1 MSPVRN
7 AAWID
12 HWERHA
18 SEQGGAGRKLA
29 QVTRYGVDGRLRVNE
44 RVHSPLRPAAWI
56 AGTYTVLGLLWIALS
71 DAVVAWWSGGQVGD
85 ALTVANLGKGFG
97 FVIVSGMA
105 LLLAIRWVLA
115 RPPEGGAVTS
125 PLRPGGFGYGPWLL
139 LVLVVIV
146 SIIGATL
153 VTYHVQYASAQRQ
166 AQEELHRSAFLK
178 AGLLDR
184 WLAEREGDAMVLAE
198 ARDFSVF
205 ARTAVEMQSALA
217 LEQVR
222 HRLELMH
229 ERYDYDAI
237 TLIDRDWRPIVE
249 VGHNSLDHAAVDKA
263 VTEALV
269 SGEVSTPHL
278 HANARGEAR
287 ISWAVPVEDRVDP
300 EGEAVAVVVL
310 SSGIETLRA
319 LLTVGEEAG
328 TVDPHVVAR
337 EDARW
342 ATIARIEAG
351 GGRII
356 DPPEA
361 FARLR
366 SELLD
371 QERDGV
377 RVALFDDADGG
388 FLAGVQPLSAPG
400 WDLILKRDVAPLAI
414 VPRQQA
420 IWMGAATLFVWLVV
434 LAGGGLLWRQQWLRH
449 HLQLMHSHAEQDR
462 LLRLYFDMPFLG
474 MAISYPGGRG
484 WERVNPFL
492 AQMLGYSPEELVR
505 TDWDRLAVPEDRG
518 CEAPLDAAMQAGER
532 DSYSIQKRLLRRDG
546 RVLVTDIDVKCTRT
560 ADGAVDRVV
569 ATIEDITERREEEER
584 RRLASV
590 VFENTREGVV
600 ITDATAHILSVNG
613 AFTELMGY
621 TQDEVVGR
629 TPKMF
634 QSGRHD
640 QAFYAN
646 MRRQIETEG
655 HWQGEIWNRRK
666 TGEIFP
672 ELQSITAVRDDQGR
686 LTHYVSVFA
695 DISRLKA
702 LEAELDFLAHHD
714 PLTELPNRRLLR
726 ARLAQAIGL
735 MRRRNG
741 LLAVLIID
749 VDRFKDIN
757 DSRGHAAGDRLLKIV
772 ADRLQAG
779 RRGTDTVARLASDEF
794 AVLAD
799 NLAHVDDA
807 ALVAED
813 ILREVGR
820 PADIGD
826 GVEIEIAATI
836 GIAVF
841 PDHGADAETLLQQAG
856 TALSRAK
863 EDGRGGY
870 RYYSD
875 AFTEAA
881 RERIDLNARLRR
893 AIEQDSLEVHYQPQY
908 RVSDGVLIGAEALL
922 RWTDPELG
930 PVSPGRFIPVA
941 EQTGLIVELGD
952 WVLRRVLAQGQ
963 AWRDAGYPAVRL
975 AVNVS
980 ALQFQRV
987 AIDQQVADLL
997 EGHGYPAKYLELE
1010 ITESALMFDPE
1021 RARRILQRL
1030 RERGV
1035 SFAVDDFGTGYSS
1048 MAQLKRFPVDTLK
1061 VDKSFVDGLAAGA
1074 HDADDRS
1081 IARAIVALG
1090 HGLGL
1095 SVLAEGVETRE
1106 QLGALRELGCDHYQ
1120 GYLASRPLPAER
1132 FATLLAEGLVAEEY

>member
-1 MSPVRN
+1 MQETT
-7 AAWID
+7 
-12 HWERHA
+12 ERSRA
-18 SEQGGAGRKLA
+18 PE
-29 QVTRYGVDGRLRVNE
+29 
-44 RVHSPLRPAAWI
+44 WI
-56 AGTYTVLGLLWIALS
+56 AGTFFFVGLLWVTLS
-71 DAVVAWWSGGQVGD
+71 DVAVAWWLGAGVGD
-85 ALTVANLGKGFG
+85 ALTLANLGKGLGFITVSALALYVAMRWSAVGQVAGTVRSSRAPSITQRFG
-97 FVIVSGMA
+97 AGGWSVLALAVVLSTAGMA
-105 LLLAIRWVLA
+105 FGTWQIQATSAVDQA
-115 RPPEGGAVTS
+115 RDD
-125 PLRPGGFGYGPWLL
+125 LR
-139 LVLVVIV
+139 
-146 SIIGATL
+146 
-153 VTYHVQYASAQRQ
+153 
-166 AQEELHRSAFLK
+166 RSAFLK
-178 AGLLDR
+178 GGLLDR

-205 ARTAVEMQSALA
+205 ARTATQMHSTLA

-222 HRLELMH
+222 HRLELMQ

-237 TLIDRDWRPIVE
+237 ALIDRDWTPLVE
-249 VGHNSLDHAAVDKA
+249 VGRNVVDDVAVEEA
-263 VTEALV
+263 VTEALASGTV
-269 SGEVSTPHL
+269 SVPRL
-278 HANARGEAR
+278 HANTDGAAR
-287 ISWAVPVEDRVDP
+287 ISWAVPVQDRVDP
-300 EGEAVAVVVL
+300 EGPAVAVVVL
-310 SSGIETLRA
+310 SSGIDTLYP
-319 LLTVGEEAG
+319 LLAISEGPHAAS
-328 TVDPHVVAR
+328 VDPHVVVR
-337 EDARW
+337 DDTRW
-342 ATIARIEAG
+342 ATIARINARG
-351 GGRII
+351 GHII
-356 DPPEA
+356 EPPQA

-366 SELLD
+366 GQILD
-371 QERDGV
+371 QERTGV
-377 RVALFDDADGG
+377 RVASFDDTRGG
-388 FLAGVQPLSAPG
+388 FLAGVQPLAVPG
-400 WDLILKRDVAPLAI
+400 WDLILKRDLAPLSIA
-414 VPRQQA
+414 PRQQA
-420 IWMGAATLFVWLVV
+420 VWMGAATLFVWLIM
-434 LAGGGLLWRQQWLRH
+434 LAVGALLWRQQWLHH
-449 HLQLMHSHAEQDR
+449 HLELMRSHAEQDR
-462 LLRLYFDMPFLG
+462 LLRVFFDMPFVG
-474 MAISYPGGRG
+474 MAISRPGGEG
-484 WERVNPFL
+484 WERVNPLL
-492 AQMLGYSPEELVR
+492 AQMLGYAPEELTR
-505 TDWDRLAVPEDRG
+505 IEWERLTVPEDRG
-518 CEAPLDAAMQAGER
+518 CATELDAAMRAGER
-532 DSYSIQKRLLRRDG
+532 EGYSVQQRLLRRDG
-546 RVLVTDIDVKCTRT
+546 RVLVADIDVKCTRT

-569 ATIEDITERREEEER
+569 ATIEDITERREHDER
-584 RRLASV
+584 QRLASV

-600 ITDATAHILSVNG
+600 ITDATAHILSVNR

-640 QAFYAN
+640 QAFYAHLYH
-646 MRRQIETEG
+646 QLATEG
-655 HWQGEIWNRRK
+655 RWQGEIWNRRK
-666 TGEIFP
+666 SGEIFP
-672 ELQSITAVRDDQGR
+672 ELQSITAVYDSEGR

-695 DISRLKA
+695 DISRIKA
-702 LEAELDFLAHHD
+702 SEAELDFLAHHD

-726 ARLAQAIGL
+726 ARLAQAIAL
-735 MRRRNG
+735 MRRRQG

-799 NLAHVDDA
+799 NLSHVDDA

-841 PDHGADAETLLQQAG
+841 PDHGADAETLLQEAG

-863 EDGRGGY
+863 EDGRGSY

-1132 FATLLAEGLVAEEY
+1132 FAALLAEGLVAEEY